1 MIDLIIR
8 NIRARKI
15 RSILT
20 IAGVAICI
28 FMSIFITTG
37 TSSIEFEMEGI
48 VTRYAGQIYVTSKLA
63 EGFPPIA
70 SVISTTIADEILEET
85 EGIDPTRSTS
95 ILFAS
100 LEPSIAP
107 YMPPTILAVGVAP
120 GKEKAYIGE
129 VEAASGA
136 SSFSSEGAEII
147 LGNAAADFYEVEV
160 GQSVTIMGRPLKVI
174 GILQKSGFLVIDG
187 TVLIPLSYSQ
197 LLFHREGTVSCALL
211 TAESVGFVSEI
222 AESINDRYPELQV
235 ITQEEMA
242 ESIDKQ
248 LSGMRMWMGMISV
261 TALAVA
267 MVIIMVVM
275 TITVIQ
281 RTREIGTLRAIG
293 AKRRTI
299 LSLIL
304 GESFIL
310 SLFGCFLGIALAFI
324 VLVGWG
330 WDVSG
335 LLEVWSRF
343 LLVTVASGCLV
354 GVVAGLY
361 PAYRA
366 SKVSPM
372 EALRYE

>member
-20 IAGVAICI
+20 VIGVAICI
-28 FMSIFITTG
+28 FMNIFITTG
-37 TSSIEFEMEGI
+37 TSLVEFEMEGI
-48 VTRYAGQIYVTSKLA
+48 VARYAGQIYVTSKLA
-63 EGFPPIA
+63 EGFPPTA
-70 SVISTTIADEILEET
+70 SVISTIVADEILEET
-85 EGIDPTRSTS
+85 ENIDPARSTS
-95 ILFAS
+95 ILFAPV
-100 LEPSIAP
+100 EPSIAP
-107 YMPPTILAVGVAP
+107 YMPPTILAVGITP
-120 GKEKAYIGE
+120 GKEKAYIGD
-129 VEAASGA
+129 VEAAFGA
-136 SSFSSEGAEII
+136 SSFTGEEAEVI
-147 LGNAAADFYEVEV
+147 LGNAAADFYEGEV
-160 GQSVTIMGRPLKVI
+160 GENITVMGRALKIV

-197 LLFHREGTVSCALL
+197 ELFHREGSVSCALL
-211 TAESVGFVSEI
+211 TAERVGVVGEI

-235 ITQEEMA
+235 ITQKEMA
-242 ESIDKQ
+242 ESIDIQ
-248 LSGMRMWMGMISV
+248 LSGMRMWIGMINV
-261 TALAVA
+261 TVLAVA
-267 MVIIMVVM
+267 IVIIMVVM
-275 TITVIQ
+275 IITVVQ

-293 AKRRTI
+293 AKKRII

-304 GESFIL
+304 GESFII
-310 SLFGCFLGIALAFI
+310 SLFGCLLGIALAFI
-324 VLVGWG
+324 VLVGTG
-330 WDVSG
+330 WNVAD
-335 LLEVWSRF
+335 LLEVWPRF